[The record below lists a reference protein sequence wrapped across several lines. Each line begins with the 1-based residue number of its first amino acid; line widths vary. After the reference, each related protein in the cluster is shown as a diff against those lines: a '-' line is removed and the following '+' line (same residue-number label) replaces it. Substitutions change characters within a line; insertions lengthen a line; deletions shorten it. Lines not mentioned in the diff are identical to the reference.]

1 MMSTQARHARPA
13 IAVLAGLVA
22 ATLLAGCVAQKQP
35 LYRWG
40 DYEPLIYQQYA
51 KPGKA
56 EPGIQVDKL
65 NADIER
71 TQAEGK
77 RVPPGEHAQLGF
89 MEYQIGNVDA
99 AATQFEL
106 ERQLFPESTVFMNT
120 ILQRLKTGGTK

>member
-1 MMSTQARHARPA
+1 MSNSTLGIRPA
-13 IAVLAGLVA
+13 MAVSACLVA
-22 ATLLAGCVAQKQP
+22 LTLLAGCATQKQP

-65 NADIER
+65 SADIER

-89 MEYQIGNVDA
+89 MEYQIGNIDA
-99 AATQFEL
+99 AATQFGL
-106 ERQLFPESTVFMNT
+106 ERQLYPESTVFMNT
-120 ILQRLKTGGTK
+120 ILARLKSRAAK